1 MRAAVAP
8 PQAHARDTPLAPSA
22 ITAAAGLSRR
32 FSPREPGQ
40 HRPYESSHH
49 NRGAEVTPTESI
61 AKTPSTVTGFRALL
75 SNLLRARG
83 TGAFRISHRGVHT
96 LTLTTV
102 TSLFALSALACAPA
116 SAEVTHKFE
125 AQITEIPGTFP
136 HPKLSGVNSLA
147 VNSGDLYV
155 AEQLEDGS
163 AESRVNVFDAA
174 TRGFLLQFPKQPALE
189 GLGKLG
195 LAAGQTAGATRVYA
209 GVREHGEGVVAVFDS
224 VGAVVGEWGV
234 GEGAPV
240 AVAVDDSSSPSW
252 AQGDVFVAVTAEA
265 GTPALFDVLVFKP
278 LEGGK
283 HEELVTTLQSEPKPG
298 VHVPFEG
305 ASENRDA
312 LAVDQQTGDVLV
324 NNGASSV
331 DVFAPSLALTG
342 QFEAPSELAG
352 ASFNSVVYLASDA
365 ANGEI
370 YVVDSQS
377 GKPQIVYEFDS
388 TGKLLGEVTGTPS
401 GPFSSVR
408 SVAVDPEDHHVF
420 VGDYNG
426 EEEAGVVD
434 EFGAGVV
441 VPDVT
446 AGGTGFEPTELTPT
460 EVTLHGT
467 VDPDEAGAATCAF
480 EYGTSTE
487 YGERAGCVG
496 LGSEKSPLPGAA
508 GDNTPVS
515 VESAL
520 AGLRSDTTYFYRL
533 AAANGQGTNTGKC
546 PQDCGTV
553 TTPGPG
559 LHGEYATQVAS
570 SSATLNALVDPDGGP
585 TSVYF
590 QYGHTTA
597 YEEGDE
603 PAAPGVPLGAG
614 TGDAHAEQHL
624 QGLAAATEYHYRAVA
639 VSEWAHGRTVEV
651 PGEDHVFTTPASG
664 AVSLLDGRAWEL
676 VSPVAKH
683 GSLLLFPNEEGGIF
697 QASAAGDAVTYLASG
712 PTEAGASGAGKEVQ
726 LLSRRNPAKGW
737 VTNDIAPP
745 HKEPAGVSLGVGE
758 EYRFFS
764 EDLSLA
770 VVQPFGRTFDPLIS
784 PHASEQT
791 AYLRANFPPGEV
803 TNACTES
810 CYRPLVTGC
819 PPPGSACPA
828 RIAEQADVPAGTRFG
843 EQPVRGG
850 CEICGPQFL
859 AASPD
864 ASHIVLKTS
873 NDSELKQPVPLTEE
887 PGDEGGL
894 YEWSGGSLRLVSV
907 LPPTEAEEVKH
918 ETGRPAPIATKPTL
932 SNNGETPGAISTH
945 GSRVVWENEET
956 AVDRHLYLRDMSLG
970 RTIRL
975 DVAEAACVKEGKCQ
989 NEAECLIG
997 GCTPQFQFA
1006 NAEGTRVFFTD
1017 TQRLVAGAGART
1029 REGQPEPDLYECRI
1043 VVHDGA
1049 PSCALSDLTPMAA
1062 GERADV
1068 QTLVVGASSD
1078 GSYVYFVAGGAL
1090 AEGAVHEHGSCEVT
1104 AQACNLYVAH
1114 EGDVRLVAVL
1124 SRDDAPDWGRGGRKP
1139 GLRDL
1144 VGRVSADGRWLV
1156 FMSRRSLTGYDNVD
1170 AATRVPDEEV
1180 FLYHASENLQ
1190 TEAGSLTCV
1199 SCMPSGARPLGV
1211 AGQGLGF
1218 NNIVGQ
1224 GWADLPEPSYL
1235 AGSVPGWESEN
1246 NTGPTREP
1254 AFSTDEG
1261 RVFFDSFDALVPGDV
1276 NGGWDVYE
1284 WEPLGVGGC
1293 TTATSSNAAVFVSS
1307 EGGCVGLISSG
1318 TSSSESG
1325 FLEASE
1331 SGNDVFFLTKEKLVS
1346 SDVDTEYDLY
1356 DAHVCSSES
1365 PCVTAATGVPAC
1377 ETADACRAA
1386 PGSQPG
1392 IFGAPASATFNGP
1405 GNVLPVSP
1413 AKPKTAAQ
1421 IRAEKLAKALS
1432 SCRKKYKHAKKRRA
1446 ACEKSARKKYALAK
1460 KPKQA
1465 KKSNR
1470 RAK

>member
-1 MRAAVAP
+1 VF
-8 PQAHARDTPLAPSA
+8 
-22 ITAAAGLSRR
+22 G
-32 FSPREPGQ
+32 FSGSER
-40 HRPYESSHH
+40 SC
-49 NRGAEVTPTESI
+49 
-61 AKTPSTVTGFRALL
+61 LL
-75 SNLLRARG
+75 SFAVVVLGMWL
-83 TGAFRISHRGVHT
+83 GVG
-96 LTLTTV
+96 
-102 TSLFALSALACAPA
+102 SAK
-116 SAEVTHKFE
+116 AEVTHELE
-125 AQITEIPGTFP
+125 AQITEATEAGRQV
-136 HPKLSGVNSLA
+136 KLSGVNSLA
-147 VNSGDLYV
+147 VDSGDLYD
-155 AEQLEDGS
+155 AERLENGS
-163 AESRVNVFDAA
+163 GESRVNVFDAK
-174 TRGFLLQFPKQPALE
+174 TRHLLLQFPKQPSLE
-189 GLGKLG
+189 GLGELG
-195 LAAGQTAGATRVYA
+195 LATGHSTGEPRVYA
-209 GVREHGEGVVAVFDS
+209 GAKEHGEGVVEVFGS
-224 VGAVVGEWGV
+224 AGTVVGEWAL
-234 GEGAPV
+234 GEGVPHAI
-240 AVAVDDSSSPSW
+240 AVDESSAPSW
-252 AQGDVFVAVTAEA
+252 AQGDVFVAVTTEA
-265 GTPALFDVLVFKP
+265 GAPALFDVLVFKP

-283 HEELVTTLQSEPKPG
+283 HEELVTTLQSEPTLG
-298 VHVPFEG
+298 MHVPFEG
-305 ASENRDA
+305 ADENRDA
-312 LAVDQQTGDVLV
+312 LAVDQHTGGVLV
-324 NNGASSV
+324 NNGASNV
-331 DVFAPSLALTG
+331 DVFAPSLVLTG
-342 QFEAPSELAG
+342 QFEPPSELTG

-370 YVVDSQS
+370 YVVDSES
-377 GKPQIVYEFDS
+377 GKPQVVYEFES
-388 TGKLLGEVTGTPS
+388 TGKFLGELTGTS
-401 GPFSSVR
+401 ADPFSSVR

-434 EFGAGVV
+434 EFGPDVV
-441 VPDVT
+441 LPDVT

-467 VDPDEAGAATCAF
+467 VNPDEAGAATCAF

-487 YGERAGCVG
+487 YGERAGCAG
-496 LGSEKSPLPGAA
+496 LGSEKSPIPGEA

-515 VESAL
+515 VESAVT
-520 AGLRSDTTYFYRL
+520 GLRSDTTYFYRL
-533 AAANGQGTNTGKC
+533 ATTNGQGTDAGKC
-546 PQDCGTV
+546 PKDCGSF

-570 SSATLNALVDPDGGP
+570 SSATLNALVDPDNGP

-590 QYGHTTA
+590 QYGRTTA
-597 YEEGDE
+597 YEEGDV

-614 TGDAHAEQHL
+614 TGEDVHAEQHL

-651 PGEDHVFTTPASG
+651 PGADHVFTTLASG
-664 AVSLLDGRAWEL
+664 AAFSLLDGRAWEL

-697 QASAAGDAVTYLASG
+697 QASAAGYAVTYLASG
-712 PTEAGASGAGKEVQ
+712 PTEAGTPGAGKDVQ
-726 LLSRRNPAKGW
+726 LLSRRDPEKGW

-745 HKEPAGVSLGVGE
+745 HKEPAGPTLGEGE

-770 VVQPFGRTFDPLIS
+770 VVQPFGPTFDPLIS

-791 AYLRANFPPGEV
+791 AYLRTDFPPGEV

-819 PPPGSACPA
+819 PPPGAACPA
-828 RIAEQADVPAGTRFG
+828 QIAEQADVPAGTRFG
-843 EQPVRGG
+843 EQPALGG
-850 CEICGPQFL
+850 CEICGPQFV
-859 AASPD
+859 AATPD

-873 NDSELKQPVPLTEE
+873 NDEQLKQPVPLTEK

-894 YEWSGGSLRLVSV
+894 YEWSGGNLRLVSV

-918 ETGRPAPIATKPTL
+918 ETGRPAPIATEPNL
-932 SNNGETPGAISTH
+932 SSYGETPGAVSTD
-945 GSRVVWENEET
+945 GSRVVWENGET
-956 AVDRHLYLRDMSLG
+956 ADDHHLYLRDMSLG

-989 NEAECLIG
+989 NEAECLID

-1006 NAEGTRVFFTD
+1006 NVEGTRVFFTD

-1029 REGQPEPDLYECRI
+1029 REGNPEPDLYECRI
-1043 VVHDGA
+1043 VVQAGA
-1049 PSCALSDLTPMAA
+1049 PSCALSDLTLMAA

-1068 QTLVVGASSD
+1068 QTPVVGASSD

-1090 AEGAVHEHGSCEVT
+1090 AEGAVREHGSCEAT

-1114 EGDVRLVAVL
+1114 EGTVRLVAVL
-1124 SRDDAPDWGRGGRKP
+1124 SRDDAPDWGRGG
-1139 GLRDL
+1139 GTTGMRDL

-1170 AATRVPDEEV
+1170 AVSRVPDEEV
-1180 FLYHASENLQ
+1180 FLYHAPENLQ
-1190 TEAGSLTCV
+1190 TEAESLTCV
-1199 SCMPSGARPLGV
+1199 SCMPSGTRPLGV
-1211 AGQGLGF
+1211 AGQDLGF

-1224 GWADLPEPSYL
+1224 GWANLPDPSYL

-1246 NTGPTREP
+1246 RRGPTREP

-1261 RVFFDSFDALVPGDV
+1261 RVFFDSFDALVSGDV
-1276 NGGWDVYE
+1276 NGRWDVYE

-1293 TTATSSNAAVFVSS
+1293 TTATSSNAAVLVPA
-1307 EGGCVGLISSG
+1307 EGGCVGLVSSG

-1325 FLEASE
+1325 FLEANE

-1346 SDVDTEYDLY
+1346 SDLDTEYDLY
-1356 DAHVCSSES
+1356 DAHMCSSES
-1365 PCVTAATGVPAC
+1365 PCVAAATGVPAC
-1377 ETADACRAA
+1377 ESADACRAA
-1386 PGSQPG
+1386 PSPQPG

-1413 AKPKTAAQ
+1413 GKPKPKTAAQ
-1421 IRAEKLAKALS
+1421 VRAEKLAKALS
-1432 SCRKKYKHAKKRRA
+1432 SCRKKYNHAKKRRA
-1446 ACEKSARKKYALAK
+1446 ACEKSARKKYAPAK

-1465 KKSNR
+1465 KKSSR